1 MQNIL
6 LNKIKTVKAKYISDG
21 IEIVGVFGSVA
32 RGNDDRFSDIDI
44 TYKIDY
50 DLFFKKYKDGFSQI
64 LKIGEI
70 KEVLEK
76 ELQRKVDF
84 ISLTASSKIL
94 KEEIEKDLVYV

>member
-6 LNKIKTVKAKYISDG
+6 LDKIKIVKDKYKNDG

-32 RGNDDRFSDIDI
+32 RGDDDEFSDIDI
-44 TYKIDY
+44 TYKVDY
-50 DLFFKKYKDGFSQI
+50 DLFFKRYKDGFSQV

-70 KEVLEK
+70 KEALEK

-84 ISLTASSKIL
+84 ISLTSSGKSL
-94 KEEIEKDLVYV
+94 KEEIKKDLVYV